1 MARGAFSPYPKR
13 VALVNRTDLA
23 ASRPMAAWMDGVE
36 HALGDGTGAGPEGP
50 QGPIGPQ
57 GPTGATGPQGIPGNT
72 GPVGPEGPPGT
83 GIEIQGTVPS
93 APGDLPMPGNPGD
106 GWISADTGHVWF
118 WDEDTGTWVDVG
130 MITGPPGPQG
140 PQGVP
145 GPQGATGPA
154 GPQGIQGPPGTGTGG
169 GGGTGLDHVVM
180 SDGALLGTMPLNDGA
195 GNFIYIP
202 YVP

>member
-1 MARGAFSPYPKR
+1 MALPPWQPYPKR
-13 VALVNRTDLA
+13 VALVDRETLA
-23 ASRPMAAWMDGVE
+23 ASRPMVAWMDGVE
-36 HALGDGTGAGPEGP
+36 RSVTEGTVGPAGPPGA
-50 QGPIGPQ
+50 Q

-83 GIEIQGTVPS
+83 GIEILGTVPS
-93 APGDLPMPGNPGD
+93 APGDLPMPGAPGD

-118 WDEDTGTWVDVG
+118 WDEDAGAWVDVG

-169 GGGTGLDHVVM
+169 GGTGLDHVVM
-180 SDGALLGTMPLNDGA
+180 SDGALVGTLPLNDGA